1 MPLVPQP
8 FSGVSI
14 SRQSVFL
21 GSKPMA
27 DSWGKF
33 CPDLNIRQYRESL
46 SDKKKTEL
54 DQRATRLRKRAICNQ
69 VYKASEFCWEVS
81 AWNDVFGL
89 LYDDERFLML
99 VISLSNLSW
108 SS

>member
-8 FSGVSI
+8 FSEVSI

-21 GSKPMA
+21 GSRPMA
-27 DSWGKF
+27 DRLSKF
-33 CPDLNIRQYRESL
+33 CPNLNIPQYRESL
-46 SDKKKTEL
+46 SGKKKTEL
-54 DQRATRLRKRAICNQ
+54 NERATKLYKRAIRNQ
-69 VYKASEFCWEVS
+69 LYKASEFCWEVS

>member
-1 MPLVPQP
+1 
-8 FSGVSI
+8 
-14 SRQSVFL
+14 
-21 GSKPMA
+21 MA
-27 DSWGKF
+27 DTWSKF
-33 CPDLNIRQYRESL
+33 CPNLNIPQYRESL

-54 DQRATRLRKRAICNQ
+54 DERATKLYRRAIRNQ
-69 VYKASEFCWEVS
+69 LYKASEFCWEVS

-99 VISLSNLSW
+99 VIYLSILSCSRDRT